1 MYDENKGDFE
11 MMKKSNWLRIFVLT
25 LVLSLVLV
33 GCGKKEAA
41 APASPAK
48 PAGAAGDQVLITEA
62 FHSLLYLPLYVARD
76 KGFFEKNNI
85 RVSAIRAAGS
95 GPTALASV
103 LSGEA
108 QFSVHG
114 PEHVAFAK
122 AKGGETR
129 ALSAVANSAPVW
141 VLAKKGVTIKSPQDF
156 KGKKIVVGLAPT
168 TSNTLFRKLLIDH
181 KIDAKTDLTI
191 TEVQNGSE
199 LGPVLANQA
208 DVAIVYEP
216 QADQGV
222 AQGLEVVYD
231 FTKIY
236 PDFAFSTTNT
246 SLKLI
251 KEKPELVTR
260 FVKAMEESLAYIH
273 ANPAEA
279 QAVARK
285 EFPNMSPDV
294 VNKAVKRMIDSNVYL
309 PKGLVTES
317 AYKSAIEVQKFI
329 GNLKTDI
336 PYGDIVDPSFT
347 KK

>member
-1 MYDENKGDFE
+1 MSKKTTWIKMFS
-11 MMKKSNWLRIFVLT
+11 MMMILAL
-25 LVLSLVLV
+25 LLA
-33 GCGKKEAA
+33 GCGKQDAPAA
-41 APASPAK
+41 APGK
-48 PAGAAGDQVLITEA
+48 PAAASNDKVLITEA
-62 FHSLLYLPLYVARD
+62 FHSLLYLPLYVARE
-76 KGFFEKNNI
+76 KGFFTQNKIE
-85 RVSAIRAAGS
+85 VTAIRAAGS

-129 ALSAVANSAPVW
+129 ALNAVANSAPVW
-141 VLAKKGVTIKSPQDF
+141 VLAKKGVTISKPEVF

-168 TSNTLFRKLLIDH
+168 TSNTLFRKLLIDNG
-181 KIDAKTDLTI
+181 IDAKKDLTI

-222 AQGLEVVYD
+222 AQGLEIVYD

-236 PDFAFSTTNT
+236 PDFAFSTANT

-251 KEKPELVTR
+251 KEKPELVAR
-260 FVKAMEESLAYIH
+260 FVKAMEASLAYIH

-279 QAVARK
+279 QAIARK
-285 EFPNMSPDV
+285 EFPNMAPEV

-317 AYKSAIEVQKFI
+317 AFKTAIDVQKFI

>member
-1 MYDENKGDFE
+1 MKNKTKWIKF
-11 MMKKSNWLRIFVLT
+11 LT
-25 LVLSLVLV
+25 LVVMIAVLLV
-33 GCGKKEAA
+33 GCGEQETAA
-41 APASPAK
+41 PAK
-48 PAGAAGDQVLITEA
+48 PAAAAATADTVLITEA

-76 KGFFEKNNI
+76 KGFFEQNNI
-85 RVSAIRAAGS
+85 KVSAIRAAGS

-141 VLAKKGVTIKSPQDF
+141 VLAKKGIKIATPQDF

-168 TSNTLFRKLLIDH
+168 TSNTLFRKLLIDNG
-181 KIDAKTDLTI
+181 IDAKKDLTI

-222 AQGLEVVYD
+222 AQGLEIVYD

-236 PDFAFSTTNT
+236 PDFAFSTANT

-251 KEKPELVTR
+251 KEKPELVAR
-260 FVKAMEESLAYIH
+260 FVKAMEASLAYIH

-279 QAVARK
+279 QAIARK
-285 EFPNMSPDV
+285 EFPNMAPEV

-317 AYKSAIEVQKFI
+317 AFKTAIDVQKFI

-336 PYGDIVDPSFT
+336 PYSDIVDPSFT

>member
-1 MYDENKGDFE
+1 MYDESKGDFE
-11 MMKKSNWLRIFVLT
+11 MMKKMNWLRIFVLM
-25 LVLSLVLV
+25 LVLSVALV
-33 GCGKKEAA
+33 GCGKKEAT

-48 PAGAAGDQVLITEA
+48 PAAAAGDQVLITEA

-85 RVSAIRAAGS
+85 QVSTIRAAGS

-168 TSNTLFRKLLIDH
+168 TSNTLFRKLLIDN

-236 PDFAFSTTNT
+236 PDFAFSTTNA

-251 KEKPELVTR
+251 KEKPELVKR

-285 EFPNMSPDV
+285 EFPNMAPDV